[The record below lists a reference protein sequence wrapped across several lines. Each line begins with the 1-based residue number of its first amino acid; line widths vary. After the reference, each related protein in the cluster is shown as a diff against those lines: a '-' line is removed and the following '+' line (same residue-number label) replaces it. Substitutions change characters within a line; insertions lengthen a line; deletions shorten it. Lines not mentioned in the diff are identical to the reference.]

1 MFSHGNILNFI
12 KIILWHG
19 ESPFILTS
27 LSARPIWPAENFTDL
42 VIHPAQ
48 DVTVIFG
55 ESREFFFNFSVD
67 LERYIAKLM
76 LTALHHD
83 DKIDLITSSCFF
95 FFCQSTKT
103 FMIK

>member
-1 MFSHGNILNFI
+1 M
-12 KIILWHG
+12 
-19 ESPFILTS
+19 
-27 LSARPIWPAENFTDL
+27 ACRNFTDL

-83 DKIDLITSSCFF
+83 DK
-95 FFCQSTKT
+95 
-103 FMIK
+103 